1 MNDLSKV
8 EVKVLLLEVE
18 INGEVKKFKRGDI
31 IDLPKAK
38 VRQLGLSVAKY
49 VPQVVD
55 YEEVEDDTPAPGGS
69 ARIADSGAGAEPPK
83 KRR

>member
-1 MNDLSKV
+1 MKV

-18 INGEVKKFKRGDI
+18 INGKVKKFKRGDI

-55 YEEVEDDTPAPGGS
+55 EEVEDDTPAPGGS
-69 ARIADSGAGAEPPK
+69 ARIADSGAGAEPPGK

>member
-1 MNDLSKV
+1 MQV
-8 EVKVLLLEVE
+8 EVKVLLLAVE

-31 IDLPKAK
+31 IDLPNAK

-55 YEEVEDDTPAPGGS
+55 YEEVEDDTPAPGGP
-69 ARIADSGAGAEPPK
+69 AILADPGAGAEPPGK